1 VGRGEPAKRAIRAM
15 EACGNARRE
24 ALASQSPTPRA
35 ASHRDGEYSALQ
47 KLIFRKSGNDR
58 NFFENSI

>member
-35 ASHRDGEYSALQ
+35 ASHREYSALQ